1 MPVPIFLNNEK
12 AEPQYETIEK
22 DELTEKDT
30 IIETIVEPAKT
41 EEKENENGEKETVE
55 TEPAKEKYKI
65 LRIYTRSCRRRGL
78 PEFQKISDGMA

>member
-1 MPVPIFLNNEK
+1 MKPSK
-12 AEPQYETIEK
+12 R

-65 LRIYTRSCRRRGL
+65 LKRPVALNDTTPLWSKHPNECTDEEYRD
-78 PEFQKISDGMA
+78 F